1 MQDGHPAR
9 HLTMR
14 ANLEEADTIFDV
26 LVISSEKGTWFIQL
40 NYDPNDKNIDNHKH
54 YLLDS
59 ILLREDSEK

>member
-1 MQDGHPAR
+1 
-9 HLTMR
+9 MR